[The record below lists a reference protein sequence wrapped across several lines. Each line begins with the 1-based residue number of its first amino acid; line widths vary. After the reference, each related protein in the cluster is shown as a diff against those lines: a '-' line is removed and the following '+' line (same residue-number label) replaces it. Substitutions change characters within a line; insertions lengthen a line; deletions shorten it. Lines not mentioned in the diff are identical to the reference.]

1 MKEVM
6 AMDKDRVNVLDLLR
20 KDAPDADLDFL
31 R

>member
-1 MKEVM
+1 MKEVT
-6 AMDKDRVNVLDLLR
+6 AMDKDRMNVLDLLR